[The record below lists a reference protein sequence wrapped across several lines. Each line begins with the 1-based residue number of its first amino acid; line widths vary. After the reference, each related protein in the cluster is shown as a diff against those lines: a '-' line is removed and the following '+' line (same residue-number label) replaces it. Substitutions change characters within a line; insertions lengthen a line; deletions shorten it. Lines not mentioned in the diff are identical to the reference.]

1 MFYVRGRSNNKRPTF
16 QLDLPILASY
26 LSPDV
31 VCNLWL
37 MSVQASEQLHK
48 VKLARFQ
55 VTFDYLLKL
64 AAMTYEAK
72 LLIAIVVGLDGGHP
86 LFNVFAPVGESS
98 DASSARLHCSVVRCC
113 VEGPARAAA
122 HARRRASVA
131 GSAVLIREH
140 SWFCGRAASSGLR
153 FGSRRRGGRAA
164 RPRHPATRRVRRHAT
179 VERTPHRG
187 AVECI
192 SILNVVVWQICIIIH
207 SKNLLTDTA
216 GRGDGSLGLGV
227 GPPHG
232 AERTGAR
239 TAGVRN

>member
-16 QLDLPILASY
+16 LLDLPILASY

-37 MSVQASEQLHK
+37 MSVQASVQLHK

-64 AAMTYEAK
+64 AAMTYQAK

-86 LFNVFAPVGESS
+86 LFNVIAPVGESS
-98 DASSARLHCSVVRCC
+98 DASSARLHCAVVRCC

-131 GSAVLIREH
+131 GSAVLVRER

-153 FGSRRRGGRAA
+153 FGSRRRGSGEVLLGNDRA
-164 RPRHPATRRVRRHAT
+164 
-179 VERTPHRG
+179 
-187 AVECI
+187 
-192 SILNVVVWQICIIIH
+192 
-207 SKNLLTDTA
+207 LL
-216 GRGDGSLGLGV
+216 S
-227 GPPHG
+227 PS
-232 AERTGAR
+232 
-239 TAGVRN
+239 

>member
-1 MFYVRGRSNNKRPTF
+1 MPSNVFYVRGRSNNKRPIF
-16 QLDLPILASY
+16 LLDLPILASY

-37 MSVQASEQLHK
+37 MSVQASVQLHK

-64 AAMTYEAK
+64 AAMTYQAK
-72 LLIAIVVGLDGGHP
+72 LLIAIVVGLDGGHQ

-131 GSAVLIREH
+131 GSAVLVRER

-164 RPRHPATRRVRRHAT
+164 RPRHPTRRVRGVTPRWSAP
-179 VERTPHRG
+179 RTEEPWSAFLFSMSCG
-187 AVECI
+187 KYVL
-192 SILNVVVWQICIIIH
+192 SFTQN
-207 SKNLLTDTA
+207 NY
-216 GRGDGSLGLGV
+216 
-227 GPPHG
+227 
-232 AERTGAR
+232 
-239 TAGVRN
+239 